1 MAAGTLVP
9 FFRQIGLPGTT
20 FDIDLNC
27 TVMTHP
33 TIGPLFGRYRI
44 QLDVFTADMRLYQG
58 KLHNNKLKIGLD
70 MKNVFMPV
78 MELFMDGSAAL
89 PDGNIDNIQINPSCI
104 LSYLGIRGVGTTSV
118 PDAGMLGRK
127 FNANYLLMYW
137 DVYKNYYA
145 NKSEEIG
152 YVIHKALQVAETID
166 SVELDNGDAT
176 ATLPKG
182 SNTASFSMRTQGII
196 SINYTGAPPI
206 LTTVLFYTNR
216 GVFNGV
222 QIMGNGTMEDDGAG
236 GITIYLGT
244 NMTPIVIKGWDY
256 IGENQLPIT
265 PPQLWEFPL
274 SNIDDMREYLLTQI
288 TTPGAVNIGNA
299 NLTPYDYILNP
310 WNATTDRNPY
320 LNNQEGLAIKTYQ
333 SDLFNNWLNTE
344 WMDGA
349 GGINEL
355 TAIDTSGG
363 NFQIDT
369 LIFAKKLYN
378 VMNRIAVSG
387 GSYDDFLDATYS
399 EMRYSKPETPVY
411 HGSLIKE
418 LTFDEVIS
426 NSQSTTESGTQP
438 LGTLAGRGVMTGK
451 HKGGSM
457 TIKCSEPTMV
467 MGIISITPI
476 IDYSQGNDWDV
487 HVQTMDDWHKP
498 GLDGIGFQEL
508 ITEQM
513 HWGTTVWNGT
523 EWVTKSAGKQPAW
536 LNYMTAIPEVRG
548 NFAVQDNEM
557 FMVLNRRYEYDK
569 AARDIKDLTSY
580 VDPVKYNNIFAE
592 TSLDAQNFWVQVAV
606 GCTSRRKMSAKIMP
620 NL

>member
-1 MAAGTLVP
+1 
-9 FFRQIGLPGTT
+9 
-20 FDIDLNC
+20 
-27 TVMTHP
+27 MTHP

-182 SNTASFSMRTQGII
+182 SNTASFSMRTQGVI

-418 LTFDEVIS
+418 LTFDEVVS

-487 HVQTMDDWHKP
+487 DVQTMDDWHKP

>member
-1 MAAGTLVP
+1 
-9 FFRQIGLPGTT
+9 
-20 FDIDLNC
+20 
-27 TVMTHP
+27 
-33 TIGPLFGRYRI
+33 
-44 QLDVFTADMRLYQG
+44 
-58 KLHNNKLKIGLD
+58 
-70 MKNVFMPV
+70 
-78 MELFMDGSAAL
+78 
-89 PDGNIDNIQINPSCI
+89 
-104 LSYLGIRGVGTTSV
+104 
-118 PDAGMLGRK
+118 
-127 FNANYLLMYW
+127 
-137 DVYKNYYA
+137 
-145 NKSEEIG
+145 
-152 YVIHKALQVAETID
+152 
-166 SVELDNGDAT
+166 
-176 ATLPKG
+176 
-182 SNTASFSMRTQGII
+182 
-196 SINYTGAPPI
+196 
-206 LTTVLFYTNR
+206 
-216 GVFNGV
+216 
-222 QIMGNGTMEDDGAG
+222 
-236 GITIYLGT
+236 
-244 NMTPIVIKGWDY
+244 
-256 IGENQLPIT
+256 
-265 PPQLWEFPL
+265 
-274 SNIDDMREYLLTQI
+274 
-288 TTPGAVNIGNA
+288 
-299 NLTPYDYILNP
+299 
-310 WNATTDRNPY
+310 
-320 LNNQEGLAIKTYQ
+320 
-333 SDLFNNWLNTE
+333 
-344 WMDGA
+344 
-349 GGINEL
+349 
-355 TAIDTSGG
+355 
-363 NFQIDT
+363 
-369 LIFAKKLYN
+369 
-378 VMNRIAVSG
+378 MNRIAVSG

-418 LTFDEVIS
+418 LTFDEVVS

-536 LNYMTAIPEVRG
+536 VNYMTAIPEVRG

-592 TSLDAQNFWVQVAV
+592 TSLDAQNFWVQVAI

>member
-244 NMTPIVIKGWDY
+244 NMIPIVIKGWDY

-536 LNYMTAIPEVRG
+536 VNYMTAIPEVRG

>member
-288 TTPGAVNIGNA
+288 TAPGAVNIGNA

-310 WNATTDRNPY
+310 WNATIDRNPY

-536 LNYMTAIPEVRG
+536 VNYMTAIPEVRG